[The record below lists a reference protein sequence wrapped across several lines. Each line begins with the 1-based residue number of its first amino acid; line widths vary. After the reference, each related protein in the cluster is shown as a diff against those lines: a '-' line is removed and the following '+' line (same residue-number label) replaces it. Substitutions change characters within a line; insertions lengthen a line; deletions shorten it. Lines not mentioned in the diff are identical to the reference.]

1 MKVLVTGAS
10 GFVGSAVVRRL
21 VSDGVETRALVRRK
35 SPRVNLEGLAV
46 DVVEGDLADRVSLD
60 RAIKGCDG
68 LYHVAADYRI
78 WTPDPAAMFAV
89 NVEGTKNVMWAAIR
103 AGVERIVHTSSVAT
117 LGNLAGG
124 VAANEETPVSFDDMI
139 GPYKKS
145 KFHAEAEVKRMV
157 EEEALPAIIVNPS
170 TPIGPRDIRPTP
182 TGRLV
187 IEAAAGRMPAY
198 VETGLNVVHVD
209 DVAAG
214 HVLAYER
221 GTVGERYILGGDDMT
236 LGHILAEIA
245 AITGRPA
252 PRLRLPHGLVLP
264 VAYVVEAWTRLGG
277 GDEPFL
283 TVDGLRMARKTMFFS
298 SDKARQALG
307 YKPRPARQAL
317 RDAVAWFRDN
327 GYCR

>member
-35 SPRVNLEGLAV
+35 SLQVNLEGLAV
-46 DVVEGDLADRVSLD
+46 DVVEGDLADRASLD

-68 LYHVAADYRI
+68 LYHLAADYRI

-117 LGNLAGG
+117 LGTLAGG

-145 KFHAEAEVKRMV
+145 KFRAEAEVKRMV

-236 LGHILAEIA
+236 LGHVLAEIA
-245 AITGRPA
+245 AITGGPA

-264 VAYVVEAWTRLGG
+264 FAYLVEAWTRWGG